1 MIRKT
6 VRQILEAHPRLEVI
20 GEAFDG
26 RKAVEESEKLKPDV
40 VILNISMPEM
50 NGLDATRE
58 IKLNVPES
66 AIVILPSH
74 ADVRLI
80 EDSERIGA
88 RAYVAKTKA
97 GRDLV
102 KAVLAA
108 ISGGDFV
115 VMD

>member
-66 AIVILPSH
+66 AIVILSSH

-80 EDSERIGA
+80 EDSKRIGA
-88 RAYVAKTKA
+88 RVRGEDEGWQGSCEGT
-97 GRDLV
+97 V
-102 KAVLAA
+102 
-108 ISGGDFV
+108 GGDFV